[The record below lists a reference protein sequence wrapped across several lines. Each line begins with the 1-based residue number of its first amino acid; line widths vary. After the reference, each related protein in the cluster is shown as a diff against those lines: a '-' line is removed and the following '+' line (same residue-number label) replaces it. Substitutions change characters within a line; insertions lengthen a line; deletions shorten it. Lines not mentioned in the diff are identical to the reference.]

1 MSSKTLI
8 AGCAASALLLVLA
21 GCGPTQREVVV
32 ESGRDVRRPIRGLDA
47 SSAERFGSMGAGR
60 SESTTD
66 QEAIPLE
73 VDLPAGWTRLPK
85 VQYRDLNFAGPD
97 GLAAWVSVLSPQAS
111 ELAHV
116 NRWRG
121 QVGLEAVDA
130 AAIDALPRVTVLGGA
145 ALRVDVTAKSGDKRM
160 VGSMRFLPG
169 VHLFV
174 KLEGRPDAVQKHLAE
189 FEAIEASLR
198 MAGSAPRAAKDS
210 ASQSPDPAPKP
221 VVPAGSDPVTEPA
234 LHWTTPSGWTAKG
247 PGEMKLEQFET
258 ADGAR
263 VWLTLILGD
272 GGGLWA
278 NLSRWTGQVS
288 RAMPTPAEVDSWP
301 RWTVLGRP
309 SLFVRL
315 VGEGDADGLLAL
327 IVPLEHH
334 SLFVRMSGPS
344 DVLAA
349 HEAEFRTFCEGLS
362 Q

>member
-1 MSSKTLI
+1 MRSKTPI
-8 AGCAASALLLVLA
+8 AGCVASALLFVLA
-21 GCGPTQREVVV
+21 GCGPPQREVMV
-32 ESGRDVRRPIRGLDA
+32 EGGRDVRRPLRGLDA
-47 SSAERFGSMGAGR
+47 PSAERFGSMGARR
-60 SESTTD
+60 SEGSAD

-85 VQYRDLNFAGPD
+85 AQFRDLNFAGPD

-121 QVGLEAVDA
+121 QVGLEPVDA
-130 AAIDALPRVTVLGGA
+130 AAIDALPRVTVLGGD

-174 KLEGRPDAVQKHLAE
+174 KLEGRPDAVQQHLAE

-198 MAGSAPRAAKDS
+198 MIRSSPTGAKESAPRGSGTAPTPAA
-210 ASQSPDPAPKP
+210 
-221 VVPAGSDPVTEPA
+221 PAGNDPVAEPT
-234 LHWTTPSGWTAKG
+234 LQWSTPSGWTAKG

-278 NLSRWTGQVS
+278 NLTRWTGQVS
-288 RAMPTPAEVDSWP
+288 HAMPTAAEVDSWP

-315 VGEGDADGLLAL
+315 LGEGDADGLLAL

-344 DVLAA
+344 SVLATR
-349 HEAEFRTFCEGLS
+349 EAEFRTFCEGLS